1 MAVTLTVAELAS
13 AIRVG
18 DSTEETAQVTRLL
31 AYATEAISRHL
42 GTGYESTPEAVVN
55 EAAIRLC
62 SYLFDQ
68 PTTSRGSAFANAV
81 RNSGC
86 GQMLLPYTIHR
97 AGVVEGDGNAN
108 A

>member
-1 MAVTLTVAELAS
+1 MAVNITVAELAS

-18 DSTEETAQVTRLL
+18 DSTEETAQVERLL
-31 AYATEAISRHL
+31 AYATTAISRHL
-42 GTGYESTPEAVVN
+42 GDEYALTPEAVVN
-55 EAAIRLC
+55 EAAIRIAG
-62 SYLFDQ
+62 YLFDQ

-86 GQMLLPYTIHR
+86 GRMLLPYTIHR